1 MVARVTLAEVDLV
14 RTSLDAAITLYKESV
29 LPAQHAQDGF
39 EGGYV
44 LTTPEGK
51 ALVMT
56 FWRDDAAAEAGLA
69 SGFYDE
75 QVQKFVTTYRAQPGR
90 ETYDVAIA
98 DVPASTST

>member
-1 MVARVTLAEVDLV
+1 MVARVTLADVDLV
-14 RTSLDAAITLYKESV
+14 RTSLDAAVALYRDSV
-29 LPAQHAQDGF
+29 IPAQRAQDGF

-44 LTTPEGK
+44 LTTPEGR

-56 FWRDDAAAEAGLA
+56 FWRDAAAADAGLD

-75 QVQKFVTTYRAQPGR
+75 QVRKFVTTYRAQPGR

-98 DVPASTST
+98 DVPAATSG

>member
-1 MVARVTLAEVDLV
+1 MVARVTLADVDLV
-14 RTSLDAAITLYKESV
+14 RTSLEAAIERYRELV
-29 LPAQHAQDGF
+29 VPAQHAQDGF

-44 LTTPEGK
+44 LTTPEGR

-56 FWRDDAAAEAGLA
+56 FWRDDAAADAGLT

-75 QVQKFVTTYRAQPGR
+75 QVRKFVTTYRAQPGR

-98 DVPASTST
+98 DVPVHRAG